1 MTCGALL
8 QPLYRAMV
16 CRVKE
21 SFVPHVDDSPV
32 SLLRPK
38 RTAYAWLAL
47 GDVLFPYTIFR
58 LTAGRGEEYPAQ
70 LLAGY
75 QSFVQAD
82 GYTGYNA
89 VHGCGVRHLGCW
101 APVRRKFVE
110 SQASD
115 PTKASEALAFIRTL
129 YAVERQIQEDQ
140 LTGDNA
146 MSLRRSRAGPIV
158 TSFGVWIEK
167 EHRIALPKSPLGH

>member
-1 MTCGALL
+1 MSIFARQGWAVSRTRLCDLVMTCGALL

-58 LTAGRGEEYPAQ
+58 LTAGRGEEHPAQ

-75 QSFVQAD
+75 QGFVQAD

-89 VHGCGVRHLGCW
+89 VHGCGVQHLGC
-101 APVRRKFVE
+101 
-110 SQASD
+110 
-115 PTKASEALAFIRTL
+115 
-129 YAVERQIQEDQ
+129 
-140 LTGDNA
+140 
-146 MSLRRSRAGPIV
+146 
-158 TSFGVWIEK
+158 
-167 EHRIALPKSPLGH
+167 